1 MCFLLFSGQPA
12 AQLCAGARCTGAA
25 YGLLKSQRPAGHT
38 HLPQKSS
45 PAGALALS
53 TDELGKAPSGTGLE
67 GLPEGH
73 GQGPNEEGRG
83 PRGAGGQFPA
93 GWGGAGGCGLG
104 TGGAAGE
111 TGRQHPPG
119 GWGQGS
125 TWALCFPLSMVR
137 SPPKVLSLES
147 P

>member
-93 GWGGAGGCGLG
+93 GWGGLGDVGWAQEALLERQEDSTPPGAGGRAPRGLCVF
-104 TGGAAGE
+104 
-111 TGRQHPPG
+111 
-119 GWGQGS
+119 
-125 TWALCFPLSMVR
+125 L
-137 SPPKVLSLES
+137 
-147 P
+147 